1 MLKQKVLQRLR
12 SGGSPLS
19 GQQISRE
26 LGVSRAAVWK
36 AVEALRREGYEIES
50 VPRQGY
56 RLLQATSTLCEAEIL
71 AALGDHPWQDR
82 VQVLDRVDSTN
93 TRAKAL
99 AAQGAP
105 AGTVLIA
112 DHQTGGRGR
121 LGRSFLS
128 PEGVGIY
135 LSVILRPQERPEK
148 ILHLTAMA
156 AEYLAQAVEEV
167 CGVKPGIK
175 WTNDLVMHRKKI
187 AGILTELSVEAESGL
202 VQYVVVGIGINC
214 NQRSFDDS
222 IADMATSLALETGTS
237 VDRNRLAAAMIR
249 ALHRLSVQL
258 LTDRDWL
265 RRYEAAC
272 VTLGQDVKLVRGDE
286 VRYAFAEGL
295 NDEAALLV
303 RYPDGRREAIACG
316 EVSVRGMYGYL

>member
-56 RLLQATSTLCEAEIL
+56 RLLHTTDALCAEEIL
-71 AALGDHPWQDR
+71 AALAAHPWKDR
-82 VQVLDRVDSTN
+82 IRVLDCVDSTN
-93 TRAKAL
+93 TMAKAL

-135 LSVILRPQERPEK
+135 LSVILRPQVRPDK

-156 AEYLAQAVEEV
+156 AEYLTRAVEEV
-167 CGVKPGIK
+167 CGVTPGIK
-175 WTNDLVMHRKKI
+175 WTNDLVMNRKKI
-187 AGILTELSVEAESGL
+187 SGILTELSVEAESGL
-202 VQYVVVGIGINC
+202 VQYVVVGIGVNC
-214 NQRSFDDS
+214 NQTGFDPS
-222 IADMATSLALETGTS
+222 IADIATSLALETGQNE
-237 VDRNRLAAAMIR
+237 DRNLLAAAMIR
-249 ALHRLSVQL
+249 AMHRLSEQL

-265 RRYEAAC
+265 RRYEAVC
-272 VTLGQDVKLVRGDE
+272 VTLGQEVKLVRGDE

-295 NDEAALLV
+295 DDAAALLV
-303 RYPDGRREAIACG
+303 RYPDGSREAIACG